1 MTRANGVGCEF
12 FSRSLFR
19 HEGLEKI
26 SPELARTDPWIPAER
41 RVEMWRPTGGRFQ
54 ILETALNRGD
64 VNQKNIYLHFSNED
78 GIRNIVKNMSIN
90 DKRRNETRAGSAK
103 GIYLASSTHTL
114 NAENVWILLFLGNEM
129 YKDRGSWVVIFGF
142 TPTAELKS
150 QPVTE
155 GSWARELIYMGADVT
170 FSQADLLYSGPNPFI
185 NIFTQAEHPILE
197 NLGLLY

>member
-1 MTRANGVGCEF
+1 MELGAN
-12 FSRSLFR
+12 FSARSLFR
-19 HEGLEKI
+19 RKGLEKI
-26 SPELARTDPWIPAER
+26 SREWARIDPWVFAER
-41 RVEMWRPTGGRFQ
+41 RGDMWKPTGGKIQ
-54 ILETALNRGD
+54 NLESALNRGD
-64 VNQKNIYLHFSNED
+64 VNGKSIYLHFSNED

-90 DKRRNETRAGSAK
+90 DKRRNETRVGSAK

-114 NAENVWILLFLGNEM
+114 SAENVWILLFLGNEM

-150 QPVTE
+150 QPVTQ

-170 FSQADLLYSGPNPFI
+170 FSQADLLYSGPNPLVDV
-185 NIFTQAEHPILE
+185 FTQAEHPILE